1 MTMTR
6 ERIEELKRKV
16 AKTTN
21 GYMML
26 VEPEDVDALLALA
39 ERALEPKEPVLTA
52 GNFPDSAQG
61 QLAQKAAALPLPNYT
76 ASKLALEPQGQ
87 ALPVVAWLTEWPK
100 DRIRNAGKLVELAEP
115 EQKFSMNHY
124 EPLVRLSDARSYAS
138 QLALPAGP
146 VPEGFVL
153 VPMHLNAEMREVLSE
168 EDWTWEDLLVAANA
182 VTEEQYYA
190 IQNGDDSSPAVAQ
203 PEPTPPDVRPDT
215 VMAKPIPVN
224 ALWDAIGVY
233 CEAVIDDELAACG
246 IGEKV
251 DPRMR
256 IGAAKRLIGLIG
268 DRTDHDEPAYPAN
281 RLHNDAHRTP
291 AVAQPTIKDGLTVAV
306 AQPVARQFPTKPHL
320 RGAITVLFNQEQKKF
335 HDAQANIA
343 GMGDSWTSWE
353 QHFNEALADFFWPM
367 VGAVAQPVAD
377 ERDAARYRFLRSLLG
392 MPPEEVV
399 RITDA
404 MDLTKGEEREAT
416 PEDFDA
422 SVDAG
427 MAARSALGQPAEE
440 GGNS

>member
-203 PEPTPPDVRPDT
+203 P
-215 VMAKPIPVN
+215 N
-224 ALWDAIGVY
+224 
-233 CEAVIDDELAACG
+233 
-246 IGEKV
+246 
-251 DPRMR
+251 DPR
-256 IGAAKRLIGLIG
+256 LI
-268 DRTDHDEPAYPAN
+268 PATIENPA
-281 RLHNDAHRTP
+281 H
-291 AVAQPTIKDGLTVAV
+291 
-306 AQPVARQFPTKPHL
+306 
-320 RGAITVLFNQEQKKF
+320 
-335 HDAQANIA
+335 
-343 GMGDSWTSWE
+343 
-353 QHFNEALADFFWPM
+353 ALSAP
-367 VGAVAQPVAD
+367 AVAQPVAD
-377 ERDAARYRFLRSLLG
+377 DVIREIFMAHGFTIKEGQTDLKPYVYAAARALL
-392 MPPEEVV
+392 
-399 RITDA
+399 
-404 MDLTKGEEREAT
+404 
-416 PEDFDA
+416 
-422 SVDAG
+422 
-427 MAARSALGQPAEE
+427 ARAALGQPAEE